1 MADEIGQWI
10 PAGIG
15 VGIMDNMKSLYS
27 PLQAMGSAVVGGLNR
42 DVTGAT
48 GTSAVGGVV
57 NNYNQTI
64 NSPKALSRL
73 EIYRQSKNLLG
84 YAGGGR

>member
-15 VGIMDNMKSLYS
+15 VGIEENTKSLYS
-27 PLQAMGSAVVGGLNR
+27 SLKGIGNAVTGGLN
-42 DVTGAT
+42 TGLTAT
-48 GTSAVGGVV
+48 ASAGVGGVV
-57 NNYNQTI
+57 NNFNQVI
-64 NSPKALSRL
+64 NSPKPLTRL

-84 YAGGGR
+84 YVGGR